1 MGADMNK
8 RLLPVIT
15 ESDRELPYYLIDI
28 GYDWNQEHIVSPTG
42 YYYQWI
48 QCIKGEGELIVEG
61 KTYRVKESSAML
73 LFKGVPHEYYA
84 ISPTWIVNW
93 IVFDGHQVDN
103 FFKKIACIKSSGVF
117 SISRPDIFL
126 SKAASLADNVHTD
139 STLAGIR
146 YSSFIYSLLTDIVQ
160 YASSNTNNSLNSQ
173 YFKLKPLFQ
182 YIEQNYASSLTL
194 DDLADATGVTAPHL
208 CNLFKKVTNIRIFQY
223 INSVRIKKSKEL
235 LLQYP
240 NMQIREVALLSGFE
254 DANYYCSVFKKL
266 EQISPSQFR
275 KIQH

>member
-1 MGADMNK
+1 MNT

-15 ESDRELPYYLIDI
+15 ESDRELPYYLIDV

-48 QCIKGEGELIVEG
+48 QCVKGEGELLTGG
-61 KTYRVKESSAML
+61 KTFRVKEGSAML

-84 ISPTWIVNW
+84 ISPVWIVNW
-93 IVFDGHQVDN
+93 VVFDGHQVEY
-103 FFKKIACIKSSGVF
+103 FLKKIAGIKASGAF
-117 SISRPDIFL
+117 YLSRPDIFL
-126 SKAASLADNVHTD
+126 SKAQSLTDNLHAD

-146 YSSFIYSLLTDIVQ
+146 YSSFIYTLLTDIVQ
-160 YASSNTNNSLNSQ
+160 YASTNSNNSATNQ
-173 YFKLKPLFQ
+173 YFRLQPLFQ
-182 YIEQNYASSLTL
+182 YIEQNYANSLTL
-194 DDLADATGVTAPHL
+194 EDLANATGVTAPHL
-208 CNLFKKVTNIRIFQY
+208 CNLFKKVTNLRLFQY

-240 NMQIREVALLSGFE
+240 NMQIKEVAQLSGFE
-254 DANYYCSVFKKL
+254 DANYYCSVFKKQ

-275 KIQH
+275 KMQ